1 MHRLQERDCAAA
13 SESGYIKPVG
23 IFAGVISMK
32 KMLLATS
39 VALFAFAGPASAA
52 DYEREMGLIVS
63 GVVDSW
69 AGVQFIDDG
78 TNDDTVFT
86 NGGEGL
92 LSLPLGDN
100 LSIQTDVK
108 YEYNTNATEN
118 VVDNDVFGPRF
129 SYQFATH
136 GSWRDPSRGL
146 FGAFGGMGSNDSGF
160 AFGALRQDYRF
171 VGGEAQFY
179 IDNITLYGQ
188 GGYVETSNVGAG
200 LDDGF
205 FARGVVRYFPT
216 SDSRIQL
223 EGTYI
228 NMDYN
233 IAAAGE
239 MEAFAVK
246 ARYDFTLAGM
256 PVIGDTPIYLGY
268 RGTFRDNCGLDGE
281 DLDDHTIMIGTS
293 YSFSGDRLTV
303 DRRGATLDTPDFA
316 IGCFDE
322 TGGPIN

>member
-1 MHRLQERDCAAA
+1 
-13 SESGYIKPVG
+13 
-23 IFAGVISMK
+23 MK
-32 KMLLATS
+32 KLLLTTS
-39 VALFAFAGPASAA
+39 VALFAFAGPVNAA

-78 TNDDTVFT
+78 VEDDTVFT

-108 YEYNTNATEN
+108 YEYNTNATESPA
-118 VVDNDVFGPRF
+118 DIDVFGPRF

-136 GSWRDPSRGL
+136 ASWRDPSRGL
-146 FGAFGGMGSNDSGF
+146 FGAFGGMGSVDSSIGF
-160 AFGALRQDYRF
+160 GSSFRQDHRF
-171 VGGEAQFY
+171 VGAEAQFY
-179 IDNITLYGQ
+179 IDNFTLYGQ
-188 GGYVETSNVGAG
+188 GGYVETSNDFFG

-205 FARGVVRYFPT
+205 FARGVVRYFLT
-216 SDSRIQL
+216 NDSRIQL

-233 IAAAGE
+233 IGAFGD
-239 MEAFAVK
+239 MEAFSVK
-246 ARYDFTLAGM
+246 ARYDFVLAGM

-268 RGTFRDNCGLDGE
+268 RGTFRDNCAFTE
-281 DLDDHTIMIGTS
+281 DLDDHTIMVGTS

-303 DRRGATLDTPDFA
+303 DRQGATLDTPDFA
-316 IGCFDE
+316 IGCVND
-322 TGGPIN
+322 TGVIN

>member
-1 MHRLQERDCAAA
+1 
-13 SESGYIKPVG
+13 
-23 IFAGVISMK
+23 MK
-32 KMLLATS
+32 KTLLATS

-92 LSLPLGDN
+92 LSLPLGEN
-100 LSIQTDVK
+100 ISIQSDVK
-108 YEYNTNATEN
+108 YEYNTYATES
-118 VVDNDVFGPRF
+118 VFDNDAAGPRF

-146 FGAFGGMGSNDSGF
+146 IGAFGGMGSDDSGF
-160 AFGALRQDYRF
+160 TFFSLRQDYRF
-171 VGGEAQFY
+171 IGGEAQFY
-179 IDNITLYGQ
+179 LDDFTLYGQ
-188 GGYVETSNVGAG
+188 GGYVNVANSGFGG

-216 SDSRIQL
+216 RDSRIQL
-223 EGTYI
+223 EGTYM
-228 NMDYN
+228 NLDYSV
-233 IAAAGE
+233 ASSGD
-239 MEAFAVK
+239 MEAFSVK
-246 ARYDFTLAGM
+246 ARYDFLLTGM

-268 RGTFRDNCGLDGE
+268 RGTFRDNCVPIGE

-303 DRRGATLDTPDFA
+303 DRQGATLDTPDFP
-316 IGCFDE
+316 IGCFDQ
-322 TGGPIN
+322 TSPNT

>member
-1 MHRLQERDCAAA
+1 
-13 SESGYIKPVG
+13 
-23 IFAGVISMK
+23 MK
-32 KMLLATS
+32 KSILAAS
-39 VALFAFAGPASAA
+39 VALIAFAGPATAA
-52 DYEREMGLIVS
+52 DYERELGLIVS

-69 AGVQFIDDG
+69 AGVQMIDDG
-78 TNDDTVFT
+78 FNDDTVFT

-92 LSLPLGDN
+92 LSLPLGN
-100 LSIQTDVK
+100 NFSIQSDVK
-108 YEYNTNATEN
+108 YEYNTNATESPSDIN
-118 VVDNDVFGPRF
+118 MVGPRF
-129 SYQFATH
+129 SYQFASH

-146 FGAFGGMGSNDSGF
+146 FGAFGGMGSIDTGIGF
-160 AFGALRQDYRF
+160 GSFRQDHRF

-188 GGYVETSNVGAG
+188 GGYVETANSFFG

-233 IAAAGE
+233 NASSGD
-239 MEAFAVK
+239 MEAFSVK
-246 ARYDFTLAGM
+246 ARYDFLLTGM
-256 PVIGDTPIYLGY
+256 PVIGDTPVYIGY
-268 RGTFRDNCGLDGE
+268 RGTFRDNCSFDGR
-281 DLDDHTIMIGTS
+281 DLDDHTVMVGTS

-303 DRRGATLDTPDFA
+303 DRQGATLDTPDFA
-316 IGCFDE
+316 IGCFDQ
-322 TGGPIN
+322 TNIDG

>member
-1 MHRLQERDCAAA
+1 
-13 SESGYIKPVG
+13 
-23 IFAGVISMK
+23 MK

-39 VALFAFAGPASAA
+39 AALFAFAGPASAA

-78 TNDDTVFT
+78 FTDDTVFT

-100 LSIQTDVK
+100 LSIQSDFK
-108 YEYNTNATEN
+108 YEYNTNANEAPL
-118 VVDNDVFGPRF
+118 DIDVAGPRF

-136 GSWRDPSRGL
+136 ASWRDPSRGL
-146 FGAFGGMGSNDSGF
+146 FGAFGGMGSDDSSTGF
-160 AFGALRQDYRF
+160 GSLRQDYRF

-188 GGYVETSNVGAG
+188 GGFVETSNDFFG
-200 LDDGF
+200 LEDGF

-233 IAAAGE
+233 FALSGE

-246 ARYDFTLAGM
+246 ARYDFVLAGM

-268 RGTFRDNCGLDGE
+268 RGTFRDNCAFE
-281 DLDDHTIMIGTS
+281 QDLDDHTIMVGTS

-303 DRRGATLDTPDFA
+303 DRQGATLDTPDFA
-316 IGCFDE
+316 IGCIDL
-322 TGGPIN
+322 T

>member
-1 MHRLQERDCAAA
+1 
-13 SESGYIKPVG
+13 
-23 IFAGVISMK
+23 MK
-32 KMLLATS
+32 KTILATS
-39 VALFAFAGPASAA
+39 VALLAFAGPASAA
-52 DYEREMGLIVS
+52 DLDRELGLIVS
-63 GVVDSW
+63 GVADSW

-78 TNDDTVFT
+78 INDDTVFT

-100 LSIQTDVK
+100 ISIQSDVK
-108 YEYNTNATEN
+108 YEYNTNATEAATE
-118 VVDNDVFGPRF
+118 NDVSGPRF
-129 SYQFATH
+129 SYQFAAH

-146 FGAFGGMGSNDSGF
+146 IGAFGGMGSVDTGF
-160 AFGALRQDYRF
+160 IFGSLRQDHRF

-188 GGYVETSNVGAG
+188 GGYIDVADLPFAG

-228 NMDYN
+228 NMDYDLEGS
-233 IAAAGE
+233 GE
-239 MEAFAVK
+239 MEAFSVK
-246 ARYDFTLAGM
+246 ARYDFLLAGM
-256 PVIGDTPIYLGY
+256 PVIGDTPIYVGY
-268 RGTFRDNCGLDGE
+268 RGTFRDNCLPGGE
-281 DLDDHTIMIGTS
+281 DSDDHTIMVGTS

-303 DRRGATLDTPDFA
+303 DRQGATLDTPDFA
-316 IGCFDE
+316 IGCFDQ
-322 TGGPIN
+322 TSIF